1 MKPRSEKN
9 WQSDTKV
16 ILKGY
21 LVLAV
26 IVAVYILAALA
37 FGGCAGT
44 TRPTRVQSAVASF
57 DRNEQNSGFIAF
69 APDGSGII
77 TAHAH
82 ARYQALVAD
91 YGARFK
97 PPLISDEGT
106 ALTSTNTWT
115 IDRGHLAQFMTMQRW
130 KKQQTK

>member
-1 MKPRSEKN
+1 MKPRSGKN
-9 WQSDTKV
+9 WRSEA
-16 ILKGY
+16 LKLIAAG
-21 LVLAV
+21 LVA
-26 IVAVYILAALA
+26 AALM
-37 FGGCAGT
+37 FGIMMLTSCAGT

-57 DRNEQNSGFIAF
+57 DGNEQNSGFIAF

-77 TAHAH
+77 TPHAH

-97 PPLISDEGT
+97 PPLLSDEGT
-106 ALTSTNTWT
+106 ALTTTNTWT

-130 KKQQTK
+130 KKQGVK